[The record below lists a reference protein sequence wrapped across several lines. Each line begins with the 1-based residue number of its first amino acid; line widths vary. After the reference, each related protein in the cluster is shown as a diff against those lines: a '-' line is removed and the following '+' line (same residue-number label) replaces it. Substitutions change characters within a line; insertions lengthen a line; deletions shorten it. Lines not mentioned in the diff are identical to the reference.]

1 MLLYIHGFNSSPASF
16 KASLLKQY
24 VESRHRADCLLTP
37 SLSGVP
43 EKAIAQLVALIEP
56 VVTGRMK
63 NISPQV
69 CLIGSSLGGYY
80 ATWLAERFDC
90 RAVLVNPAVRPYD
103 LMGNYL
109 GNNVNFHTGE
119 NFELTRDH
127 IEQLRQLEVA
137 RITKPDRYLLMLQT
151 GDEVLD
157 YKLAIEKYPAVP
169 SIVEEGGGHEFMGFD
184 RHLETV
190 LAFCGINC
198 LKKYT

>member
-24 VESRHRADCLLTP
+24 VESRHTADCLHIPL
-37 SLSGVP
+37 LSGVP
-43 EKAIAQLVALIEP
+43 EKAMAQLTALIEASIADGKKK
-56 VVTGRMK
+56 TRQQ
-63 NISPQV
+63 I

-80 ATWLAERFDC
+80 ATWLAEHYGC

-103 LMGNYL
+103 LLENNL
-109 GNNVNFHTGE
+109 GNNVNYYTDE
-119 NFELTRDH
+119 KFELTREH
-127 IEQLRQLEVA
+127 IEQLRQLEVEH
-137 RITKPDRYLLMLQT
+137 ISKPDRYLLMLQT

-157 YKLAIEKYPAVP
+157 YKLAIEKYSAVP

-198 LKKYT
+198 LKKYS

>member
-24 VESRHRADCLLTP
+24 VESRHVPDCLQIPL
-37 SLSGVP
+37 LSGVP
-43 EKAIAQLVALIEP
+43 AKAMAQLTTLVEAMLAGGPNNTRRQI
-56 VVTGRMK
+56 
-63 NISPQV
+63 

-80 ATWLAERFDC
+80 ATWLAEQYGC

-103 LMGNYL
+103 LLTAYL
-109 GNNVNFHTGE
+109 GKNVNYYTDE
-119 NFELTRDH
+119 EYELTHEH
-127 IEQLRQLEVA
+127 IEQLRRLEIA
-137 RITKPDRYLLMLQT
+137 HITKPDRYLLMLQT

-198 LKKYT
+198 LKKYS

>member
-24 VESRHRADCLLTP
+24 VESRHMADCLHIPL
-37 SLSGVP
+37 LSGVP
-43 EKAIAQLVALIEP
+43 EKAMAQLSALIEP
-56 VVTGRMK
+56 AITDGKKKTRQQ
-63 NISPQV
+63 I

-80 ATWLAERFDC
+80 ATWLAEHYGC

-103 LMGNYL
+103 LLENNL
-109 GNNVNFHTGE
+109 GMNVNYYTDE
-119 NFELTRDH
+119 VFELTSEH
-127 IEQLRQLEVA
+127 IEQLRKLEVEH
-137 RITKPDRYLLMLQT
+137 ITKPDRYLLMLQT

-198 LKKYT
+198 LKKYS

>member
-24 VESRHRADCLLTP
+24 VESRHRAECLHIPL
-37 SLSGVP
+37 LSCVP
-43 EKAIAQLVALIEP
+43 DKAMAQLVALVEP
-56 VVTGRMK
+56 AVASRKQKPGK
-63 NISPQV
+63 QV

-80 ATWLAERFDC
+80 ATWLAEQYDC

-103 LMGNYL
+103 LLKNYL
-109 GNNVNFHTGE
+109 GNNVNFYTGE
-119 NFELTRDH
+119 SYEITSEH
-127 IEQLRQLEVA
+127 IEQLRALEVA
-137 RITKPDRYLLMLQT
+137 RISKPDRYLLMLQT

-169 SIVEEGGGHEFMGFD
+169 SIVEEGGGHEFIGFD

-198 LKKYT
+198 LKNYS